1 MSRQFQPSPRHTGSS
16 QWPQAPSSPIS
27 DGETQPMPVAH
38 APQVAPPP
46 LPPPLPPLPH
56 HSPRRKSPALNRN
69 RTPWLLLGVALC
81 VVVALTA
88 FATLTRGSSP
98 RPAATSQVHVTQP
111 VSRPATTT
119 PRVAASPS
127 TGHSPTQTRTVS
139 NPTSGQAVLGG
150 DLAAFIARYGRPND
164 HSAPASGLYRF
175 QSYPGSNLDA
185 LAVTTD
191 LTDGSVYAGR
201 AESVTVQAP
210 AAAWSQQ
217 QAGAACAAYFPRDA
231 VYKQQIAL
239 ADGYDRI
246 YYAASLAQLFP
257 VSAFA
262 DFNGKQVQP
271 GLFDVHYVYRPGTK
285 MIASCGLLIGTQQT
299 QL

>member
-1 MSRQFQPSPRHTGSS
+1 M
-16 QWPQAPSSPIS
+16 I
-27 DGETQPMPVAH
+27 
-38 APQVAPPP
+38 
-46 LPPPLPPLPH
+46 
-56 HSPRRKSPALNRN
+56 
-69 RTPWLLLGVALC
+69 LGVALC

-88 FATLTRGSSP
+88 FAALTRGSSP
-98 RPAATSQVHVTQP
+98 RQAATSQAHVTQP
-111 VSRPATTT
+111 VSGPATTT

-150 DLAAFIARYGRPND
+150 DLAAFVARYGRPND
-164 HSAPASGLYRF
+164 HSTPASGLYHF
-175 QSYPGSNLDA
+175 QSYPGSNLDS

-191 LTDGSVYAGR
+191 LTDGGVYAGR

-210 AAAWSQQ
+210 AA
-217 QAGAACAAYFPRDA
+217 CAAFFPRDA

-257 VSAFA
+257 ASAFA

-271 GLFDVHYVYRPGTK
+271 GLFDVQYVYRPGTK
-285 MIASCGLLIGTQQT
+285 MIASCNLLIGTQQT